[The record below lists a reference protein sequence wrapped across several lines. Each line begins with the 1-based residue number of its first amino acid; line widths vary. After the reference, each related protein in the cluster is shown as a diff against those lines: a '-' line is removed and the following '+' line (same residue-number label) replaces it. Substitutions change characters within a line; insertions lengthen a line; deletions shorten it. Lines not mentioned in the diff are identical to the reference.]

1 VEIDKVIGRILDGYQ
16 PACVVMAAN
25 ELKLFDQLKQPTTAE
40 QAAKALNL
48 DSEATERLLNSLTS
62 LEIITKEN
70 QTYHLPETAHE
81 YLTTGGGH
89 SLQQWI
95 QLSAD
100 LYPVW
105 GQLSSFIK
113 SGILIKSI
121 MEMLGSDP
129 HKMRAFT
136 DAMHDK
142 ALKATWM
149 IAREIPIGDAKTMLD
164 IGGGPGTYSLEWCK
178 LHTHLKATVFDIAPV
193 LEVTKSY
200 IETYKLQSRVNT
212 KPGNFH
218 KDDLGDSQYDL
229 VIMANILHM
238 YDADM
243 SKALVTKAVKAVK
256 PGGRIVIHGFC
267 TDENQTGPLG
277 DTLFSLNIG
286 MLTEGGRAH
295 PVQEKIDWLEEAG
308 ISDIRHFRIDAI
320 PTGVIT
326 GVTTSGNKQ

>member
-1 VEIDKVIGRILDGYQ
+1 
-16 PACVVMAAN
+16 M
-25 ELKLFDQLKQPTTAE
+25 
-40 QAAKALNL
+40 
-48 DSEATERLLNSLTS
+48 
-62 LEIITKEN
+62 
-70 QTYHLPETAHE
+70 
-81 YLTTGGGH
+81 
-89 SLQQWI
+89 
-95 QLSAD
+95 
-100 LYPVW
+100 
-105 GQLSSFIK
+105 
-113 SGILIKSI
+113 
-121 MEMLGSDP
+121 
-129 HKMRAFT
+129 
-136 DAMHDK
+136 
-142 ALKATWM
+142 
-149 IAREIPIGDAKTMLD
+149 
-164 IGGGPGTYSLEWCK
+164 
-178 LHTHLKATVFDIAPV
+178 
-193 LEVTKSY
+193 
-200 IETYKLQSRVNT
+200 
-212 KPGNFH
+212 
-218 KDDLGDSQYDL
+218 GDSQYDL

>member
-1 VEIDKVIGRILDGYQ
+1 MEMDKIIGNILQGYQ

-25 ELKLFDQLKQPTTAE
+25 ELKLFDQLKKPSTARHVAE
-40 QAAKALNL
+40 TLNL
-48 DSEATERLLNSLTS
+48 NPEATERLLNALTS
-62 LEIITKEN
+62 LEVIIKEN
-70 QTYHLPETAHE
+70 QTYHLPEGADD
-81 YLTTGGGH
+81 YLTSGGSH
-89 SLQQWI
+89 SLKQWI

-105 GQLSSFIK
+105 GQLSTFIK

-149 IAREIPIGDAKTMLD
+149 IAREIPVGDAKTMLD
-164 IGGGPGTYSLEWCK
+164 VGGGPGTYALEWCK
-178 LHTHLKATVFDIAPV
+178 LHNHLKATVFDIAPV
-193 LEVTKSY
+193 LEVTKNY
-200 IETYKLQSRVNT
+200 IETYGLQDRVGIH
-212 KPGNFH
+212 PGNFH

-229 VIMANILHM
+229 VLMANILHM

-243 SKALVTKAVKAVK
+243 SKALVAKAVKAVK

-267 TDENQTGPLG
+267 TDENQAGPMD

-295 PVQEKIDWLEEAG
+295 PVQEKVDWLKGAG
-308 ISDIRHFRIDAI
+308 TSDIHHFRVDAI

-326 GVTTSGNKQ
+326 ATRPA

>member
-1 VEIDKVIGRILDGYQ
+1 MEMDKVIGKILQGYQ

-25 ELKLFDQLKQPTTAE
+25 ELKLFDQLKNPGTAIQIAE
-40 QAAKALNL
+40 TLNL
-48 DSEATERLLNSLTS
+48 DPEATERLLNALTS
-62 LEIITKEN
+62 LEIVVKEN
-70 QTYHLPETAHE
+70 QVYHLPKEAHE
-81 YLTTGGGH
+81 YLTSGGNH

-95 QLSAD
+95 QLSSD

-121 MEMLGSDP
+121 MEMLGGDP

-164 IGGGPGTYSLEWCK
+164 IGGGPGTYALEWCK
-178 LHTHLKATVFDIAPV
+178 LHSHLKATVFDIPPV
-193 LEVTKSY
+193 LEVAKNY
-200 IETYKLQSRVNT
+200 IEKYGLQDRVST

-218 KDDLGDSQYDL
+218 KDELGDSQYDL
-229 VIMANILHM
+229 VLMANILHM

-243 SKALVTKAVKAVK
+243 SRTLVAKAMKAVK

-267 TDENQTGPLG
+267 TNEDQTGPID

-295 PVQEKIDWLEEAG
+295 PVKEKIDWLKGAG
-308 ISDIRHFRIDAI
+308 GSDIRYFRVDAI
-320 PTGVIT
+320 PTGV
-326 GVTTSGNKQ
+326 VTATRRGAN

>member
-1 VEIDKVIGRILDGYQ
+1 MEMDKVIGKILQGYQ
-16 PACVVMAAN
+16 PACVVIAAN
-25 ELKLFDQLKQPTTAE
+25 ELKLFDQVKQPSTAS
-40 QAAKALNL
+40 QVADNLNL
-48 DSEATERLLNSLTS
+48 DAEATERLLNALTS
-62 LEIITKEN
+62 LEIVVKKD
-70 QTYHLPETAHE
+70 QSYHLPTEAHD
-81 YLTTGGGH
+81 YLVTGGSH

-121 MEMLGSDP
+121 MEMLGGDP

-149 IAREIPIGDAKTMLD
+149 IAREIPIGDANKMLD
-164 IGGGPGTYSLEWCK
+164 IGGGPGTYALEWCK
-178 LHTHLKATVFDIAPV
+178 LHNHLKATVFDIAPV
-193 LEVTKSY
+193 LEVTKNY
-200 IETYKLQSRVNT
+200 IETYELQDRVDT
-212 KPGNFH
+212 LPGNFH
-218 KDDLGDSQYDL
+218 EDDLGDSQYDL
-229 VIMANILHM
+229 VLMANILHM

-267 TDENQTGPLG
+267 TNEEQTGPLD

-295 PVQEKIDWLEEAG
+295 PVEEKIDWLKGAG
-308 ISDIRHFRIDAI
+308 ISDIRHFRVSAM
-320 PTGVIT
+320 PTGVVT
-326 GVTTSGNKQ
+326 GRKISPAN

>member
-1 VEIDKVIGRILDGYQ
+1 MEIDKVIGKILQGYQ
-16 PACVVMAAN
+16 PACVVITAN
-25 ELKLFDQLKQPTTAE
+25 ELKIFDELKQPVKAREVAE
-40 QAAKALNL
+40 NRNL
-48 DSEATERLLNSLTS
+48 DPEACERLLNALTS

-70 QTYHLPETAHE
+70 NHYHLPPASQEF
-81 YLTTGGGH
+81 LVTGGSH
-89 SLQQWI
+89 SMQQWI

-105 GQLSSFIK
+105 GQLSTFIK

-121 MEMLGSDP
+121 MEMLGADP

-142 ALKATWM
+142 ALNATWK
-149 IAREIPIGDAKTMLD
+149 IAREVPVGDAKKMLD
-164 IGGGPGTYSLEWCK
+164 VGGGPGTYALEWCK
-178 LHTHLKATVFDIAPV
+178 LHPHLKATVFDIPPV
-193 LEVTKSY
+193 LEVTKNY
-200 IETYKLQSRVNT
+200 IEKYGLEERVDT
-212 KPGNFH
+212 QPGNFQ

-229 VIMANILHM
+229 VLMANILHM

-243 SKALVTKAVKAVK
+243 GIALVTKAVKALQ
-256 PGGRIVIHGFC
+256 PGGRIVLHGFC
-267 TDENQTGPLG
+267 TDEDQTGPLE

-295 PVQEKIDWLEEAG
+295 PVNEKINWLKGAG
-308 ISDIRHFRIDAI
+308 VSDIRYFRVEAM

-326 GVTTSGNKQ
+326 GIRE

>member
-1 VEIDKVIGRILDGYQ
+1 MELDKVIGKILEGYQ
-16 PACVVMAAN
+16 PACVIMTAN
-25 ELKLFDQLKQPTTAE
+25 ELKLFDQLKQPT
-40 QAAKALNL
+40 AAAQVAKTLNL
-48 DSEATERLLNSLTS
+48 DPEATERLLNALTS
-62 LEIITKEN
+62 LEIVTKEN
-70 QTYHLPETAHE
+70 QTYHLPEAAHE
-81 YLTTGGGH
+81 YLITGGSH

-121 MEMLGSDP
+121 MEMLGGDP

-142 ALKATWM
+142 ALKATWL
-149 IAREIPIGDAKTMLD
+149 IAREIPVGDAKTLLD
-164 IGGGPGTYSLEWCK
+164 VGGGPGTYSLEWCK
-178 LHTHLKATVFDIAPV
+178 LHNHLKATVFDIAPV
-193 LEVTKSY
+193 LEVTKTY
-200 IETYKLQSRVNT
+200 IESYELQGRVDA
-212 KPGNFH
+212 KPGDFH

-229 VIMANILHM
+229 VLMANILHM

-243 SKALVTKAVKAVK
+243 SRALVTKAVKAVK
-256 PGGRIVIHGFC
+256 PGGRIIIHGFC
-267 TDENQTGPLG
+267 TNENQTGPLG

-295 PVQEKIDWLEEAG
+295 PVQEKIDWLKG
-308 ISDIRHFRIDAI
+308 TGVSDIRHFRIDAI
-320 PTGVIT
+320 PTGV
-326 GVTTSGNKQ
+326 VTATRRGAN

>member
-1 VEIDKVIGRILDGYQ
+1 
-16 PACVVMAAN
+16 
-25 ELKLFDQLKQPTTAE
+25 
-40 QAAKALNL
+40 
-48 DSEATERLLNSLTS
+48 
-62 LEIITKEN
+62 
-70 QTYHLPETAHE
+70 
-81 YLTTGGGH
+81 
-89 SLQQWI
+89 
-95 QLSAD
+95 
-100 LYPVW
+100 
-105 GQLSSFIK
+105 
-113 SGILIKSI
+113 
-121 MEMLGSDP
+121 MLGSDP

-178 LHTHLKATVFDIAPV
+178 LHSHLKATVFDIAPV

>member
-1 VEIDKVIGRILDGYQ
+1 MELDKVIGKILDGYQ
-16 PACVVMAAN
+16 PACVIMTAN
-25 ELKLFDQLKQPTTAE
+25 ELKLFDQLKQPVTAVKV
-40 QAAKALNL
+40 AKTLNL
-48 DSEATERLLNSLTS
+48 DPEATERLLNALTS
-62 LEIITKEN
+62 LEIVAKED
-70 QTYHLPETAHE
+70 QTYHLPESAHA
-81 YLTTGGGH
+81 YLTTGGSH

-105 GQLSSFIK
+105 GQLASFIK

-121 MEMLGSDP
+121 MEMLGGDP

-142 ALKATWM
+142 ALKATWL
-149 IAREIPIGDAKTMLD
+149 IAREIPVGDAKTMLD
-164 IGGGPGTYSLEWCK
+164 VGGGPGTYSLEWCK
-178 LHTHLKATVFDIAPV
+178 LHNHLKATVFDIAPV
-193 LEVTKSY
+193 LEVTRNY
-200 IETYKLQSRVNT
+200 IESYGLQDRVDT
-212 KPGNFH
+212 KPGDFH

-229 VIMANILHM
+229 VLMANILHM

-243 SKALVTKAVKAVK
+243 SRALVSKAVKAVK
-256 PGGRIVIHGFC
+256 PGGRIIIHGFC
-267 TDENQTGPLG
+267 TNEDQTGPLR

-295 PVQEKIDWLEEAG
+295 PVQEKIHWLEETG
-308 ISDIRHFRIDAI
+308 VSNIHHFRIEAI

-326 GVTTSGNKQ
+326 ATRRGAN

>member
-1 VEIDKVIGRILDGYQ
+1 MEKVIGRILQGYQ

-25 ELKLFDQLKQPTTAE
+25 ELKLFDQLKQPITAKRVAE
-40 QAAKALNL
+40 TLNL
-48 DSEATERLLNSLTS
+48 DPEATERLLNALTS
-62 LEIITKEN
+62 MEIIIKEK
-70 QTYHLPETAHE
+70 QTYHLPKTAHE
-81 YLTTGGGH
+81 YLTSGGSH

-105 GQLSSFIK
+105 GKLSSFIK

-121 MEMLGSDP
+121 MEMLGGDP

-136 DAMHDK
+136 DSMHDK

-149 IAREIPIGDAKTMLD
+149 IAREIPVGDAKTMLD
-164 IGGGPGTYSLEWCK
+164 VGGGPGTYSLEWCK
-178 LHTHLKATVFDIAPV
+178 LHSHLKATVFDIAPV
-193 LEVTKSY
+193 LEVAKNY
-200 IETYKLQSRVNT
+200 IESYELQGRVNT
-212 KPGNFH
+212 KPGDFH

-229 VIMANILHM
+229 VLLANILHM

-243 SKALVTKAVKAVK
+243 CKALVAKAMNAVK

-267 TDENQTGPLG
+267 TDEDQTGPMD

-295 PVQEKIDWLEEAG
+295 PVQEKIEWLKETGAV
-308 ISDIRHFRIDAI
+308 DIRHFRIEAI
-320 PTGVIT
+320 PTGVVT
-326 GVTTSGNKQ
+326 GRRTG

>member
-1 VEIDKVIGRILDGYQ
+1 MEKVIGKILQGYQ
-16 PACVVMAAN
+16 PACVVIAAN
-25 ELKLFDQLKQPTTAE
+25 ELKLFDQLKQPSTASHVAE
-40 QAAKALNL
+40 TLNL
-48 DSEATERLLNSLTS
+48 NPEATERLLNALTS

-70 QTYHLPETAHE
+70 QTYHLPEAAHE
-81 YLTTGGGH
+81 YLTSGGNH

-100 LYPVW
+100 LYPIW
-105 GQLSSFIK
+105 GQLSTFIR

-121 MEMLGSDP
+121 MEMLGGDP

-149 IAREIPIGDAKTMLD
+149 IAREIPVGDAKTMLD
-164 IGGGPGTYSLEWCK
+164 VGGGPGTYSLEWCK
-178 LHTHLKATVFDIAPV
+178 LHNHLKATVFDIAPV
-193 LEVTKSY
+193 LEVSKNY
-200 IETYKLQSRVNT
+200 IESYGLQDRVDT
-212 KPGNFH
+212 QPGDFH

-229 VIMANILHM
+229 VLMANILHM
-238 YDADM
+238 YDADI
-243 SKALVTKAVKAVK
+243 SKALVAKAVKAVK

-267 TDENQTGPLG
+267 TNEDQTGPMD

-295 PVQEKIDWLEEAG
+295 PVQEKMDWLESAG
-308 ISDIRHFRIDAI
+308 ASDIRHFRVEAI

-326 GVTTSGNKQ
+326 ATRRGANA

>member
-1 VEIDKVIGRILDGYQ
+1 MEMDKMIGKILEGYQ

-25 ELKLFDQLKQPTTAE
+25 ELKLFDKLTNPITAG
-40 QAAKALNL
+40 QVASDLNL
-48 DSEATERLLNSLTS
+48 NPEATERLLNALTS
-62 LEIITKEN
+62 LEIISKEN
-70 QTYHLPETAHE
+70 QNYHLPESAHE
-81 YLTTGGGH
+81 YLTTGGSH

-100 LYPVW
+100 LFPIW
-105 GQLSSFIK
+105 GQLSTFIK

-121 MEMLGSDP
+121 MEMLGGDP

-149 IAREIPIGDAKTMLD
+149 IAREIPVGDANTMLD

-178 LHTHLKATVFDIAPV
+178 LHSHLKATVFDIAPV
-193 LEVTKSY
+193 LEVAKNY
-200 IETYKLQSRVNT
+200 IESYRLQDRVNT
-212 KPGNFH
+212 KAGDFH

-229 VIMANILHM
+229 VLMANILHM

-243 SKALVTKAVKAVK
+243 SRALVTKAVQAVK

-295 PVQEKIDWLEEAG
+295 PVQEKIEWLKGTGA
-308 ISDIRHFRIDAI
+308 SDIHHFRIDAI
-320 PTGVIT
+320 PTGV
-326 GVTTSGNKQ
+326 VTAIRRA

>member
-1 VEIDKVIGRILDGYQ
+1 MDKIIGKILQGYQ
-16 PACVVMAAN
+16 PACVVIAAN
-25 ELKLFDQLKQPTTAE
+25 ELKLFDQLKQPSTASHVAE
-40 QAAKALNL
+40 TLNL
-48 DSEATERLLNSLTS
+48 DSEATERLLNALTS
-62 LEIITKEN
+62 LEIITKDK
-70 QTYHLPETAHE
+70 QTYHLPEAAHE
-81 YLTTGGGH
+81 YLTSGGNH

-100 LYPVW
+100 LYPIW
-105 GQLSSFIK
+105 GQLSTFIR
-113 SGILIKSI
+113 SGILIKSL
-121 MEMLGSDP
+121 MEMLGGDP

-149 IAREIPIGDAKTMLD
+149 IAREIPVGDAKTMLD

-178 LHTHLKATVFDIAPV
+178 LHNHLKATVFDIAPV
-193 LEVTKSY
+193 LEVSKNY
-200 IETYKLQSRVNT
+200 IESYGLQDRVDT
-212 KPGNFH
+212 KPGDFH

-229 VIMANILHM
+229 VLMANILHM
-238 YDADM
+238 YDADI
-243 SKALVTKAVKAVK
+243 SKALVAKAVKAVK

-267 TDENQTGPLG
+267 TNEDQTGPMD

-295 PVQEKIDWLEEAG
+295 PVQEKVDWLKEAG
-308 ISDIRHFRIDAI
+308 VTNIRHFRIDAI

-326 GVTTSGNKQ
+326 GVAAGGR

>member
-1 VEIDKVIGRILDGYQ
+1 MEIDKVIGKILDGYQ

-25 ELKLFDQLKQPTTAE
+25 ELKVFDQLKQPVTAE
-40 QAAKALNL
+40 QVAKTLTL
-48 DSEATERLLNSLTS
+48 DPEATERLLNALTS

-70 QTYHLPETAHE
+70 QTYHLPETSHE
-81 YLTTGGGH
+81 YLTTGGSH

-95 QLSAD
+95 QLSTD
-100 LYPVW
+100 LYPIW
-105 GQLSSFIK
+105 GQLSTFIK

-121 MEMLGSDP
+121 MEMLGGDP

-149 IAREIPIGDAKTMLD
+149 IAREIPVGDAKSMLD
-164 IGGGPGTYSLEWCK
+164 VGGGPGTYALEWCK
-178 LHTHLKATVFDIAPV
+178 LHNHLTATVFDIAPV

-200 IETYKLQSRVNT
+200 IESYKLQDRVDT

-229 VIMANILHM
+229 VLMANILHM

-267 TDENQTGPLG
+267 TDENQTGPLT

-295 PVQEKIDWLEEAG
+295 PVQEKIDWLKGTG

-326 GVTTSGNKQ
+326 GIRPA

>member
-1 VEIDKVIGRILDGYQ
+1 MDRFIGKILQGYQ

-25 ELKLFDQLKQPTTAE
+25 ELKLFDQLKQPATAKE
-40 QAAKALNL
+40 IADTLNL
-48 DSEATERLLNSLTS
+48 DPEATERLLNALTS

-70 QTYHLPETAHE
+70 QTYHLPKEAHE
-81 YLTTGGGH
+81 FLTSGGSH

-121 MEMLGSDP
+121 MEMLGGDP

-178 LHTHLKATVFDIAPV
+178 LHSHLKATVFDIAPV
-193 LEVTKSY
+193 LEVAKNY
-200 IETYKLQSRVNT
+200 IESYGLQDRVDT
-212 KPGNFH
+212 KPGDFH
-218 KDDLGDSQYDL
+218 KDELGDSQYDL
-229 VIMANILHM
+229 VLMANILHM
-238 YDADM
+238 YDADL

-267 TDENQTGPLG
+267 TDEDQTGPMD

-295 PVQEKIDWLEEAG
+295 PVQEKIEWLEEAG
-308 ISDIRHFRIDAI
+308 VTDIYHFRVDAI
-320 PTGVIT
+320 PTGV
-326 GVTTSGNKQ
+326 VTATRRGASVQ

>member
-1 VEIDKVIGRILDGYQ
+1 MDRFIGKILQGYQ

-25 ELKLFDQLKQPTTAE
+25 ELKLFDQLKQPATAK
-40 QAAKALNL
+40 QVADTLSL
-48 DSEATERLLNSLTS
+48 DPEATERLLNALTS
-62 LEIITKEN
+62 LEIISKEN
-70 QTYHLPETAHE
+70 QAYQLPHEAHE
-81 YLTTGGGH
+81 FLISGGSH

-121 MEMLGSDP
+121 MEMLGGDP

-178 LHTHLKATVFDIAPV
+178 LHSHLKATVFDIAPV
-193 LEVTKSY
+193 LEVAKNY
-200 IETYKLQSRVNT
+200 IESYGLQDRVDT
-212 KPGNFH
+212 KPGDFH
-218 KDDLGDSQYDL
+218 KDELGDSQYDL
-229 VIMANILHM
+229 VLMANILHM
-238 YDADM
+238 YDADL

-267 TDENQTGPLG
+267 TDEDQTGPMD

-295 PVQEKIDWLEEAG
+295 PVQEKIEWLEEAG
-308 ISDIRHFRIDAI
+308 VTDIHHFRVDAI
-320 PTGVIT
+320 PTGV
-326 GVTTSGNKQ
+326 VTATRRGANA